1 MKIRT
6 FELCAGYDSQLMAL
20 ERLKKKYSDFDYEC
34 IGWSEIE
41 PSAIALHNACFP
53 SLSGKNF
60 GDMTKIDWSKVAD
73 FDLLTYSTPCQS
85 VSQAGKQKGIEEG
98 SNTRSSILWFT
109 RNAIITK
116 RPKYLL
122 MENVEALVQTK
133 FIGFF
138 NKWRKELESYGY
150 VNYAKVVNA
159 ADCGVPQNRKRV
171 FMLSIRNDGDK
182 IDYHFPRKTKLEKHL
197 VDVLEENVDEKYY
210 LSNDLLTDEG
220 GYLMFKGKKIFEG
233 GVCAREPISA
243 ALRTRSNGKWIKGE
257 KHEQKVELG
266 KNVANAITS
275 VSKDSLVV
283 LGFSRGKRGEVVN
296 YHEKEVSNTIHTS
309 SGSGSN
315 MDEFVLN
322 KTRLRIRR
330 LTPRELFRLMDVDE
344 EYIDKMLESGVPK
357 SSLQKAAGNSIVVAC
372 MERIF
377 EELWFPENK
386 VKVADDGQL
395 CLF

>member
-85 VSQAGKQKGIEEG
+85 VSQAGKQKG
-98 SNTRSSILWFT
+98 
-109 RNAIITK
+109 
-116 RPKYLL
+116 
-122 MENVEALVQTK
+122 
-133 FIGFF
+133 
-138 NKWRKELESYGY
+138 
-150 VNYAKVVNA
+150 NA

-197 VDVLEENVDEKYY
+197 VDVLEENVDEKYFF
-210 LSNDLLTDEG
+210 SDDLLCKEK
-220 GYLMFKGKKIFEG
+220 FVSNEWK
-233 GVCAREPISA
+233 EPMSA
-243 ALRTRSNGKWIKGE
+243 AIRTRSEGKWIKGE
-257 KHEQKVELG
+257 KHSPKVELG
-266 KNVANAITS
+266 KNIANTITS
-275 VSKDSLVV
+275 ASKDSLVV
-283 LGFSRGKRGEVVN
+283 LGE
-296 YHEKEVSNTIHTS
+296 
-309 SGSGSN
+309 
-315 MDEFVLN
+315 
-322 KTRLRIRR
+322 TRLCIRR

-377 EELWFPENK
+377 EELWFPENN

>member
-6 FELCAGYDSQLMAL
+6 FQLCAGYDSQLMAL

-53 SLSGKNF
+53 HLSGKNF

-109 RNAIITK
+109 RNAIIIK

-150 VNYAKVVNA
+150 VNYAKVINA

-171 FMLSIRNDGDK
+171 FMLSIRNDGEK
-182 IDYHFPRKTKLEKHL
+182 TDYHFPRKIKLEKHL
-197 VDVLEENVDEKYY
+197 VDVLEENVDEKFF
-210 LSNDLLTDEG
+210 LVDTLLCKEKFVSNEW
-220 GYLMFKGKKIFEG
+220 K
-233 GVCAREPISA
+233 EPISA
-243 ALRTRSNGKWIKGE
+243 AIRTRSEGKWIKGE
-257 KHEQKVELG
+257 KHSPKVELG
-266 KNVANAITS
+266 KNIANTITS
-275 VSKDSLVV
+275 ASKDSLVV
-283 LGFSRGKRGEVVN
+283 LVE
-296 YHEKEVSNTIHTS
+296 
-309 SGSGSN
+309 
-315 MDEFVLN
+315 
-322 KTRLRIRR
+322 TRLRIRR

-344 EYIDKMLESGVPK
+344 EYIDKMLESGVSK
-357 SSLQKAAGNSIVVAC
+357 SSLQKATGNSIVVAC
-372 MERIF
+372 MEMILRNFGILRAKLRLPMTGNYVCF
-377 EELWFPENK
+377 NLK
-386 VKVADDGQL
+386 SDGKITFSSKLLRQW
-395 CLF
+395 CDCQGHG

>member
-1 MKIRT
+1 MRVRT
-6 FELCAGYDSQLMAL
+6 LELCAGYDSQLMAL

-73 FDLLTYSTPCQS
+73 FELLTYSTPCQS
-85 VSQAGKQKGIEEG
+85 VSQAGKQEGIEEG

-109 RNAIITK
+109 RNAIIAK

-197 VDVLEENVDEKYY
+197 ADVLEKNVDEKYFF
-210 LSNDLLTDEG
+210 SDDLLCKEK
-220 GYLMFKGKKIFEG
+220 FVSNEWK
-233 GVCAREPISA
+233 EPMSA
-243 ALRTRSNGKWIKGE
+243 AIRTRSEGKWIKGE
-257 KHEQKVELG
+257 KHSSKVELG
-266 KNVANAITS
+266 KNIANTITS
-275 VSKDSLVV
+275 ASKDSLVV
-283 LGFSRGKRGEVVN
+283 LG
-296 YHEKEVSNTIHTS
+296 
-309 SGSGSN
+309 
-315 MDEFVLN
+315 D
-322 KTRLRIRR
+322 TRLCIRR

-372 MERIF
+372 MERILD
-377 EELWFPENK
+377 ELWFSESN

>member
-1 MKIRT
+1 MKIQT

-357 SSLQKAAGNSIVVAC
+357 SSLQKAAGNSIVVTC

>member
-182 IDYHFPRKTKLEKHL
+182 IDYHFPRKTKLKKHL
-197 VDVLEENVDEKYY
+197 VDVLEENVDEKYFMSDA
-210 LSNDLLTDEG
+210 LLCKEKFVSNEW
-220 GYLMFKGKKIFEG
+220 K
-233 GVCAREPISA
+233 EPMSA
-243 ALRTRSNGKWIKGE
+243 AIRTRSEGKWIKGE
-257 KHEQKVELG
+257 IHSPKVELG
-266 KNVANAITS
+266 KNIANTITS
-275 VSKDSLVV
+275 ASKDSLVV
-283 LGFSRGKRGEVVN
+283 LGE
-296 YHEKEVSNTIHTS
+296 
-309 SGSGSN
+309 
-315 MDEFVLN
+315 
-322 KTRLRIRR
+322 TRLRIRR
-330 LTPRELFRLMDVDE
+330 LTPRELFRLMNVDE
-344 EYIDKMLESGVPK
+344 EYIDKMLESGVSK

-377 EELWFPENK
+377 KELWFSESN